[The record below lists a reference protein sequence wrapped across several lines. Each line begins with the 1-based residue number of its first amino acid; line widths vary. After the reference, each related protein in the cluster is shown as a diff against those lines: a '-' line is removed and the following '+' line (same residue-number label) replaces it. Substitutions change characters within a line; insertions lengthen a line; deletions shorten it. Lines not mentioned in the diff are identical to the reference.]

1 MGTVKVNPV
10 KSTCM
15 YPQMHVIKKLRDVLI
30 EIGLYFIKN
39 HCPFALF
46 CTRLWLALL
55 PLAAVRLVAEE
66 AIIMGKSGIGPFHCP
81 AKVCFL
87 LKVHLNLILLLQ

>member
-1 MGTVKVNPV
+1 MNLYVPSNA
-10 KSTCM
+10 C
-15 YPQMHVIKKLRDVLI
+15 YKKLRDVLL
-30 EIGLYFIKN
+30 EIGLYFTKN

-46 CTRLWLALL
+46 CTRLRLALL

-66 AIIMGKSGIGPFHCP
+66 AIIMGKSGIGPSHCP
-81 AKVCFL
+81 AKVCYL